1 MTTLR
6 CLALLAFVA
15 SAAGACGVC
24 NPYGE
29 VLRELADQ
37 VKQRRYLEAAQG
49 YLEIPETITTAD
61 GFTFRC
67 IHYPNAQANAGWCFT
82 RVYRET
88 KDEAYVRAAR
98 AAFREAMRSA
108 RSREDTYSAS
118 LVCYYTGLLE
128 LELGHDARAL
138 AALEGVSRTSGAPG
152 LWIRARYQEQRIHLR
167 AGDLRSAAA
176 CHAKIADERDPY
188 VGHTAYALARA
199 FWKRASALPPWRPL
213 EQIALRERAA
223 DFAERFLE
231 QSNAQRGLASHPER
245 ARAGLRFLRKVC
257 KAAKREAALGVL
269 SRLER
274 ELPARD

>member
-6 CLALLAFVA
+6 CLALLAFVV

-29 VLRELADQ
+29 VMRELAKQ
-37 VKQRRYLEAAQG
+37 VEQRRYLEAAQG
-49 YLEIPETITTAD
+49 YLEVPETLTTTD
-61 GFTFRC
+61 GFTFPC
-67 IHYPNAQANAGWCFT
+67 IHYPSAQATAGWCFT

-88 KDEAYVRAAR
+88 KDDAYVRAAR
-98 AAFREAMRSA
+98 AALREAMRAS

-118 LVCYYTGLLE
+118 MVCYYTGLLE
-128 LELGHDARAL
+128 LELGDDARAL
-138 AALEGVSRTSGAPG
+138 AAFAGVSRTPGPPG

-188 VGHTAYALARA
+188 VGYTAYDLARA
-199 FWKRASALPPWRPL
+199 FWKRARALPPWRPL

-223 DFAERFLE
+223 DFAESFLE
-231 QSNAQRGLASHPER
+231 QSKAQRVLASQPER
-245 ARAGLRFLRKVC
+245 GRACLRFLRKVC
-257 KAAKREAALGVL
+257 KAANREAALGAFA
-269 SRLER
+269 RLER